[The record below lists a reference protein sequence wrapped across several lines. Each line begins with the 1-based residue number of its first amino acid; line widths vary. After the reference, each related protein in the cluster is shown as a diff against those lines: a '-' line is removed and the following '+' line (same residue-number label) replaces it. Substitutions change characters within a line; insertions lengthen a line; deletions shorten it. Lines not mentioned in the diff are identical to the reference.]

1 MKHHS
6 LAARYRP
13 QSFAEVA
20 GQDLVR
26 SILSRTAAEGRPAP
40 AYLLSGTRGVGK
52 TTIARIFA
60 KALNCERAPAPEPC
74 NQCAQCR
81 KITQG
86 NHVDVTEIDGASNT
100 GVDDVRALRETIG
113 FAPMEGKYKIFIV
126 DEAHMLSRN
135 AFNALLKTL
144 EEPPQG
150 VVFLFAT
157 TELHRFPA
165 TILSRCQQFVFRHL
179 GENALMAH
187 MAKVLRAESL
197 PFEDAALRLLAR
209 RAAGSVRDGLSLL
222 DQTLALGSA
231 TLTADATR
239 QVLGL
244 AGQDLFAEFFHALH
258 TEDCAAIVRLCRR
271 LLAQSID
278 IGFFV
283 RELITTLRTLFLLA
297 QSGPAIL
304 PHLSLTEDEAALWQS
319 MASRFSAAHL
329 HAAWQMALDAQHGIV
344 HSLEPAA
351 ALELLLLNMALLP
364 RLLPVGHIA
373 PASPP
378 QTHGSP
384 PPPPDIPLAPATP
397 TDPAASAA
405 PETGAPASPRSSSV
419 PAPPEMPPTERP
431 RESAPAHIPEVAA
444 KPDSP
449 PSLPASGT
457 AVRDWAAFCDFCE
470 ERQQAGQSDILHIRQ
485 LRNTPVEWT
494 EEELRIMP
502 ADGFVYEQ
510 TERQRGGI
518 LNSLGAYG
526 AGVLR
531 LTIVQPPPRRT
542 QSQMME
548 ELDRRPEL
556 EMFREVLGGR
566 LMDCKPAQG

>member
-20 GQDLVR
+20 GQDMVR

-52 TTIARIFA
+52 TTVARIFA

-74 NQCAQCR
+74 NQCAQCH

-179 GENALMAH
+179 GEDALMAH
-187 MAKVLRAESL
+187 MTKVLRAENL

-222 DQTLALGSA
+222 DQTLALGGA

-258 TEDCAAIVRLCRR
+258 AEDCAAIVRLCHR
-271 LLAQSID
+271 LLAQGID

-304 PHLSLTEDEAALWQS
+304 PHLALTEDEAALWQN
-319 MASRFSAAHL
+319 MAPRFSAAHL

-378 QTHGSP
+378 QAHGSP
-384 PPPPDIPLAPATP
+384 IPPPATPLAPAAP
-397 TDPAASAA
+397 AAPAASATA
-405 PETGAPASPRSSSV
+405 GTPASRGSV
-419 PAPPEMPPTERP
+419 PAPSKAPPTKPPHEH
-431 RESAPAHIPEVAA
+431 AAHGPEAGA
-444 KPDSP
+444 KPVP
-449 PSLPASGT
+449 PSLTVPGT

-470 ERQQAGQSDILHIRQ
+470 ERRQAGQSDILHVRQ

-494 EEELRIMP
+494 EEELRLMP
-502 ADGFVYEQ
+502 ADGFAFEQ
-510 TERQRGGI
+510 MERQRGGI
-518 LNSLGAYG
+518 LSALNTYG

-556 EMFREVLGGR
+556 EMLREVLGGR

>member
-179 GENALMAH
+179 GEDALMAH
-187 MAKVLRAESL
+187 MAKVLRAENL

-231 TLTADATR
+231 SLTADATR

-258 TEDCAAIVRLCRR
+258 TEDCAAIARLCRR

-319 MASRFSAAHL
+319 MAPRFSAAHL
-329 HAAWQMALDAQHGIV
+329 HAAWQMALDAQHGVV

-378 QTHGSP
+378 QAHGSP
-384 PPPPDIPLAPATP
+384 IPTPATPLAPAASP
-397 TDPAASAA
+397 T
-405 PETGAPASPRSSSV
+405 TGAPASRRSV
-419 PAPPEMPPTERP
+419 PAPPKAPPAEPPHEHAVHSPEAGAKPTPPTLSTP
-431 RESAPAHIPEVAA
+431 
-444 KPDSP
+444 
-449 PSLPASGT
+449 GT
-457 AVRDWAAFCDFCE
+457 AVRDWTAFCDFCE
-470 ERQQAGQSDILHIRQ
+470 ERLQNGQSDLLHVRQ

-494 EEELRIMP
+494 EEELRLMP
-502 ADGFVYEQ
+502 ADGFAFEQ
-510 TERQRGGI
+510 MERQRGGI
-518 LNSLGAYG
+518 LSALNTYG